1 MIFITVKMCLRR
13 FKIVLIIYGLSG
25 PLARKKEVSV
35 AKVTEPMINFTSEN
49 ILRFIKKFSDFGT
62 QVVECFTE
70 GNCFWFAMVL
80 AMEFDGVIYYDPI
93 VGHFATMID
102 GVMYD
107 ITGVVENTGDFISLE
122 EIRKDELL
130 WARLLRDCV
139 DLGVGM
145 EQKPCE

>member
-1 MIFITVKMCLRR
+1 MILVTVKMCLKR
-13 FKIVLIIYGLSG
+13 FKIVLIIYGLFG
-25 PLARKKEVSV
+25 LLAKKKEVNI
-35 AKVTEPMINFTSEN
+35 AKVVKPMINITSEN
-49 ILRFIKKFSDFGT
+49 ILQFIKKFSDFGN

-70 GNCFWFAMVL
+70 GNCFWFATVL
-80 AMEFDGVIYYDPI
+80 AMEFTGEIYYDPI

-130 WARLLRDCV
+130 WARLQRDCI

-145 EQKPCE
+145 ENEM

>member
-1 MIFITVKMCLRR
+1 MILAIVKTCLRR
-13 FKIVLIIYGLSG
+13 FKIASIICDLFGLSVK
-25 PLARKKEVSV
+25 KKEVNI
-35 AKVTEPMINFTSEN
+35 AKVVKPMINFTSEN
-49 ILRFIKKFSDFGT
+49 ILHFIKKFSDFGN
-62 QVVECFTE
+62 QVVECFTK
-70 GNCFWFAMVL
+70 GNCFWFATVL

-107 ITGVVENTGDFISLE
+107 ITGVVENTSDFVSLE

-130 WARLLRDCV
+130 WARLQRDCV

-145 EQKPCE
+145 EYEV

>member
-1 MIFITVKMCLRR
+1 
-13 FKIVLIIYGLSG
+13 
-25 PLARKKEVSV
+25 
-35 AKVTEPMINFTSEN
+35 MINFTSEN
-49 ILRFIKKFSDFGT
+49 ILQFIEKFSDFGN

-70 GNCFWFAMVL
+70 GNCFWFAKVL

-107 ITGVVENTGDFISLE
+107 ITGAVENTGDFISLE
-122 EIRKDELL
+122 EICTDELL
-130 WARLLRDCV
+130 WARLQRDCI

-145 EQKPCE
+145 EYEV